1 MSRINPIKIDRPKPY
16 LLRAE
21 WADGKITM
29 MTLEMFR
36 RECPCAYCKG
46 EKVGSKVYSHPVEV
60 KDEPGAFELEY
71 LKPIGNYA
79 LAVKWN
85 NGHDT
90 GIYTW
95 DYFREIMVK
104 NDVTGNEDSLALEEK
119 KYDKNKKKIR
129 LDVL

>member
-1 MSRINPIKIDRPKPY
+1 MAKLNPTKINRPEPY

-21 WADGKITM
+21 WADGFSAIIS
-29 MTLEMFR
+29 LEKFR

-46 EKVGSKVYSHPVEV
+46 EKVGNKVYSEPIEV
-60 KDEPGAFELEY
+60 KDEPGAFELVD

-79 LAVKWN
+79 LAAKWK

-95 DYFREIMVK
+95 EYFRKIMEV
-104 NDVTGNEDSLALEEK
+104 NDISDDKEALEK
-119 KYDKNKKKIR
+119 CKQKFDKNKKKIK

>member
-1 MSRINPIKIDRPKPY
+1 MSRINPIKIERPKPY
-16 LLRAE
+16 LLQAE
-21 WADGKITM
+21 WADGKKAM

-46 EKVGSKVYSHPVEV
+46 EKVGNKVYSHPVEV
-60 KDEPGAFELEY
+60 KDEPGAFDLEY

-79 LAVKWN
+79 LAVKWK

-104 NDVTGNEDSLALEEK
+104 NDVTGNEESLAQEEK
-119 KYDKNKKKIR
+119 KYDKNKKKIK